1 MEDVKVYI
9 SGPISSKKFE
19 EAKLHF
25 RRIAAEL
32 RRVGMIPVDPTLIE
46 QSSSPEENDF
56 KGWDDFMREGIKLLM
71 DCDAIYMLTGYQNS
85 RGAKIEKYLAFQ
97 LDMPVY
103 TEDNGDFIT
112 QKEIL
117 NE

>member
-1 MEDVKVYI
+1 MEDVRVYI
-9 SGPISSKKFE
+9 SGPISNKKFE
-19 EAKLHF
+19 EAKQHF

-32 RRVGMIPVDPTLIE
+32 RSNGLTPVDPTLIE
-46 QSSSPEENDF
+46 LSSSPEENDL
-56 KGWDDFMREGIKLLM
+56 KGWEDFMREGIKLLM
-71 DCDAIYMLTGYQNS
+71 DCDAIYMLEGYEHS

-112 QKEIL
+112 KKERL